1 MDFKV
6 RHLENKDIPEY
17 LHLTKYI
24 DNETEFLSVDPKD
37 PRPKFMEMVGAVAQ
51 KNQLFLVAQHKD
63 GYLVGHLGAFWR
75 RGKGKRVRHCI
86 HIGLGV
92 VKDYWGKGVGTLMF
106 KAMEKWAKEQG
117 VTRLELDVMTNN
129 ERGVALYK
137 KMGFEIEGTKRQSIC
152 IDGQYIDEYMMS
164 KILED

>member
-1 MDFKV
+1 MEFKV
-6 RHLENKDIPEY
+6 RQLTNKDIPEY

-24 DNETEFLSVDPKD
+24 DNETAFLSVDPED
-37 PRPKFMEMVGAVAQ
+37 PRPKFMEMVAALAQ
-51 KNQLFLVAQHKD
+51 KNQLFLVAEHQD

-75 RGKGKRVRHCI
+75 RGKGKRVRHCV

-92 VKDYWGKGVGTLMF
+92 VKDFWGKGIGTLMF
-106 KAMEKWAKEQG
+106 EAMEKWAKEQG

-152 IDGQYIDEYMMS
+152 IDGEYIDEYMMS
-164 KILED
+164 KILD

>member
-1 MDFKV
+1 MEFKV
-6 RHLENKDIPEY
+6 RQLTNKDIPEY

-24 DNETEFLSVDPKD
+24 DNETAFLSVDPED
-37 PRPKFMEMVGAVAQ
+37 PRPKFMEMVAALAQ
-51 KNQLFLVAQHKD
+51 KNQLFLVAEHQD

-75 RGKGKRVRHCI
+75 RGKGKRVRHCV

-92 VKDYWGKGVGTLMF
+92 VKDFWGKGIGTLMF
-106 KAMEKWAKEQG
+106 EAMEKWAKEQG
-117 VTRLELDVMTNN
+117 ITRLELDVMTNN

-152 IDGQYIDEYMMS
+152 IDGEYIDEYMMS
-164 KILED
+164 KILD